1 MNYSKLIIL
10 IITALL
16 LISLL
21 FLAKILDSRVLE
33 PVDVK
38 IPDTEPTE
46 TSQIS
51 TEALTLP
58 ETTSEPLTETTTEE
72 TLPPIIPVPT
82 APNRPAG
89 SGNNQNHN
97 TGGSVSKPT
106 APPET
111 QPAVTVPPVIEAPG
125 RGEDELPLIPI
136 G

>member
-46 TSQIS
+46 TSQIP

-58 ETTSEPLTETTTEE
+58 ETTSEPLTETTAME

-82 APNRPAG
+82 TPNRPAG

-106 APPET
+106 TPPET